1 MATKIQI
8 YSEES
13 EFDDFIPVVIR
24 PIESPF
30 REEDMNQKR
39 FDGTETP
46 DWFFSEASETDH
58 ETPEVSIMNIN
69 WDIELEVCK
78 ITDDTLSEVE
88 YQLST
93 AEVSEDNVPEEV
105 IQEELTEVTPAG
117 YIADKLLSDEG
128 A

>member
-1 MATKIQI
+1 
-8 YSEES
+8 
-13 EFDDFIPVVIR
+13 
-24 PIESPF
+24 
-30 REEDMNQKR
+30 MNQKR

-46 DWFFSEASETDH
+46 DWFFSEASETDQ
-58 ETPEVSIMNIN
+58 TPEVSLMNFN
-69 WDIELEVCK
+69 WDNELEVCK

-93 AEVSEDNVPEEV
+93 AEVSEDNVPEEAM
-105 IQEELTEVTPAG
+105 QEEHVEIAPAG

>member
-13 EFDDFIPVVIR
+13 ELDDFIPLVIR
-24 PIESPF
+24 PIESPY

-93 AEVSEDNVPEEV
+93 AEVSEDNVPEEMM
-105 IQEELTEVTPAG
+105 QEEHVEVTPAG
-117 YIADKLLSDEG
+117 YFADKLLSDEG

>member
-13 EFDDFIPVVIR
+13 ELDDFIPVVIR
-24 PIESPF
+24 PIESPY

-93 AEVSEDNVPEEV
+93 AEVSEDNVPEEA
-105 IQEELTEVTPAG
+105 IQEEQVEVTPAG